1 MRIAIISD
9 IHGNLPA
16 LEAVLRDIDEFQAD
30 QIYCLGDLTD
40 AAPWHNEV
48 IGLIRKRRIPTIMGN
63 HDERIAFDLPIVPLS
78 KHNEEEREARIRAI
92 QFTKDTI
99 TEPKRQFLM
108 GLPKMIRLDFGL
120 VKILLAHGSPRFNDE
135 YIYAD
140 HDENDLIQMLKD
152 QQADILIVGHTHLS
166 YVRKLEKEEKT
177 VINAG
182 SVGRTKEPDAMAAYV
197 RISTD
202 ANQREIEMKDI
213 ETSIRK
219 VSYPVG
225 ETVDAIRKSEIPDFY
240 ADFFGEEMI

>member
-9 IHGNLPA
+9 VHGNLPA

-48 IGLIRKRRIPTIMGN
+48 IELIRQRRIPTIMGN
-63 HDERIAFDLPIVPLS
+63 HDERIAFDLPVIPLS
-78 KHNEEEREARIRAI
+78 KHNEEEREARIKAI
-92 QFTKDTI
+92 NFTKNTI
-99 TEPKRQFLM
+99 AESNRQFLT
-108 GLPKMIRLDFGL
+108 GLPKMIRLDFGP

-140 HDENDLIQMLKD
+140 HDEHDLIHLLKD

-166 YVRKLEKEEKT
+166 YVRKLENEEKT
-177 VINAG
+177 VINTG
-182 SVGRTKEPDAMAAYV
+182 SVGRTKEPDAMAAYL
-197 RISTD
+197 RICIAPD
-202 ANQREIEMKDI
+202 QRGIKLKDI

-219 VSYPVG
+219 VAYPVA
-225 ETVDAIRKSEIPDFY
+225 ETIEAIRKSEIPDFY
-240 ADFFGEEMI
+240 ADFLVKK